1 MMQPLD
7 DWVVGLLLR
16 LSPAERKA
24 LNRRVMY
31 ELRRSQARRI
41 AAQQNPDGTPY
52 QPRSGQ
58 KNLRG
63 KKGKIKR
70 KAMFAKLRTQRHL
83 KVRSDA
89 NSIEVGFRG
98 RDAVVAAT
106 HQEGSV
112 RVRRGRRFV
121 TPKRILLGA
130 NAQDVQ
136 KVELMMLMFLTEGSV

>member
-7 DWVVGLLLR
+7 DWVAALLLK
-16 LSPAERKA
+16 LTPAERKA
-24 LNRRVMY
+24 INRRVMY

-52 QPRSGQ
+52 QPRAGQ

-89 NSIEVGFRG
+89 NAIEVGFNG
-98 RDAVVAAT
+98 RDAVVAAV
-106 HQEGSV
+106 HQRGEV
-112 RVRRGRRFV
+112 RSSRGRSFT
-121 TPKRILLGA
+121 TPKRRLLGLSDDAINALA
-130 NAQDVQ
+130 NSYLEHLAG
-136 KVELMMLMFLTEGSV
+136 T

>member
-7 DWVVGLLLR
+7 DWLVGLMLK

-31 ELRRSQARRI
+31 ELRRSQAQRI

-52 QPRSGQ
+52 QPRAGQ

-70 KAMFAKLRTQRHL
+70 KAMFVKLRTQRHL

-89 NSIEVGFRG
+89 DAIEVGFRG
-98 RDAVVAAT
+98 RDAVIATT
-106 HQEGSV
+106 HQEGGV
-112 RVRRGRRFV
+112 RVSRGRRFV
-121 TPKRILLGA
+121 TPKRGLLGLA
-130 NAQDVQ
+130 GNDMLALERAYLDY
-136 KVELMMLMFLTEGSV
+136 LMK

>member
-7 DWVVGLLLR
+7 DWAVGLLLR

-41 AAQQNPDGTPY
+41 AAQKNPDGTPY
-52 QPRSGQ
+52 QPRAGQ

-112 RVRRGRRFV
+112 SVRRGRRFV
-121 TPKRILLGA
+121 TPKRVLLGLDRKDMSLIE
-130 NAQDVQ
+130 NLYLESLQV
-136 KVELMMLMFLTEGSV
+136 SI

>member
-1 MMQPLD
+1 MMAPLD
-7 DWVVGLLLR
+7 DWLVGLMLK

-24 LNRRVMY
+24 VNRRVMY
-31 ELRRSQARRI
+31 ELRRRQAQRI

-52 QPRSGQ
+52 QPRAGQ

-83 KVRSDA
+83 KVRADA

-106 HQEGSV
+106 HQAGSV
-112 RVRRGRRFV
+112 RIRNGRRFV
-121 TPKRILLGA
+121 TPKRELLGLSDENVNAIA
-130 NAQDVQ
+130 NAYINYLAAD
-136 KVELMMLMFLTEGSV
+136 

>member
-31 ELRRSQARRI
+31 ELRRRQARRI

-106 HQEGSV
+106 HQDGSV

-121 TPKRILLGA
+121 TPKRVLLGLNDRQIRSIEEEYMRA
-130 NAQDVQ
+130 
-136 KVELMMLMFLTEGSV
+136 LTD